1 MFERYTERAR
11 RVLFFARY
19 EASQLGSI
27 SIETEHLLLGLIR
40 EGKGLT
46 SRIFARSHLSLESI
60 RKEIEGRTVFREKV
74 STSVEIPF
82 SAETKRVL
90 QFAAEEADRL
100 LHNYIGTEHL
110 LLGILREERSVAA
123 TILMEKGMRLN
134 TVREDIVALLNEK
147 TTLTRVKE
155 TPLLAEFSRDLTE
168 AAMKNQLD
176 PLVGRGTELE
186 RVQQV
191 LCRRTKNNAVLIGE
205 PGVGKTAIVEGLA
218 QKIVYGDVPHFLA
231 DKRILALDISLI
243 VAGTKYRGQFE
254 ERLKAIMKEL
264 TENPN
269 IIVFIDELHTLVG
282 AGSAEGSLDAANILK
297 PALSRGEIRCIG
309 ATTPAEYRKY
319 IEKDRSLE
327 RRFQAVKVDPPS
339 EKETIEV
346 LMGVKDRYE
355 QFHHVEYT
363 QRGDRGRRVP
373 VEPLHHRPLPAR
385 QGDRPGRRG
394 RRARQAARVGLL
406 ERGVRR
412 DQPQHPRR
420 GRADGERPSRRRTSR
435 RRSSTASRKSRRA
448 RTCSSSAR
456 SSTSSPTPAASP
468 SARATSTRWS
478 RSGRACRSRRSTR
491 TRATSCSGWKRSCT
505 TASSR
510 RTRRSRRCRARSAG
524 RAPGSRTRTV
534 RSAAS
539 CSSGPPAS
547 ARPSWRARVA
557 NFLFGSDHAL
567 IRFDMSEY
575 MEKHSVSKLI
585 GSPPGYV
592 GHEEGGQLTEKVK
605 RNPYSVVLLDEI
617 EKAHPDLFNILL
629 QVFEDGHLTDGLG
642 NRVNFKNT
650 IIIMTSNIGAR
661 FIQKKASLGFQSTE
675 SSVIARSVN
684 DMVLGEVRK
693 TFNPEFINRI
703 DEIIVF
709 EALVDDD
716 LRTITRLLVKQ
727 LNDNLV
733 DRKIQLDLAPEVVDW
748 IIEQTCKDRSY
759 GARPLRR
766 AIQRFIEDP
775 LSEELIRGHL
785 KDGEIEV
792 YLEAGIPGLPS
803 GGPGAGRPPA
813 GVTPPSPS
821 GCASGSDGQSR
832 PDWRPSKI
840 Q

>member
-155 TPLLAEFSRDLTE
+155 TPLLAEFSRDLTD
-168 AAMKNQLD
+168 AAMKNALD
-176 PLVGRGTELE
+176 PLVGRHVELE

-363 QRGDRGRRVP
+363 HEAIEAAVYQSNRYITDRFLPDKAIDLVDEAGARAKLREAGYSSEEFGEINRSIRMA
-373 VEPLHHRPLPAR
+373 VENMESAVSEKNFEKA
-385 QGDRPGRRG
+385 QYY
-394 RRARQAARVGLL
+394 
-406 ERGVRR
+406 R
-412 DQPQHPRR
+412 DQEVQARETLQYVREKFDVKTNTRKVTVGKSDIDEVVSKWTGVPLTSINQDEGDKLLHMEAALHNRVISQEKAI
-420 GRADGERPSRRRTSR
+420 GALSRAI
-435 RRSSTASRKSRRA
+435 
-448 RTCSSSAR
+448 
-456 SSTSSPTPAASP
+456 
-468 SARATSTRWS
+468 
-478 RSGRACRSRRSTR
+478 
-491 TRATSCSGWKRSCT
+491 
-505 TASSR
+505 
-510 RTRRSRRCRARSAG
+510 RRSRAGLKNPNRPVGSFVFLGPTGVGKTELARAL
-524 RAPGSRTRTV
+524 
-534 RSAAS
+534 
-539 CSSGPPAS
+539 
-547 ARPSWRARVA
+547 A

-661 FIQKKASLGFQSTE
+661 FIQKKAGLGFQTADTSAI
-675 SSVIARSVN
+675 SRSVN

-709 EALVDDD
+709 EALSDDD

-733 DRKIQLDLAPEVVDW
+733 DRKIRLELAPEVVDW

-766 AIQRFIEDP
+766 AIQRYIEDP

-785 KDGEIEV
+785 KGGEIEV
-792 YLEAGIPGLPS
+792 YLD
-803 GGPGAGRPPA
+803 GGTLAYRPA
-813 GVTPPSPS
+813 GQTE
-821 GCASGSDGQSR
+821 GR
-832 PDWRPSKI
+832 RLT
-840 Q
+840 